1 MPGVKFL
8 VTSYR
13 NSNETPFSCWKH
25 WSMRLQLAARGENVL
40 FWPQNLD
47 IWGQK
52 SIFCLVIAIFVDGTN
67 DHYTR
72 GYNFPIG
79 TTPKK
84 FSVSELGVI
93 FWGSPLFLAVFGHSH
108 VRIGGV
114 HKRSELSWRD
124 SKCPLLQKFHS
135 SDILQKRCLVWLL
148 KINCLWHPSA
158 WPSARLWLARA
169 RLSPSLSPW
178 VPPSPSPWTPR
189 SLLLLCL
196 RGRRSPV
203 LQLLDEMPQ
212 EEWSSWIG
220 KLKKL
225 QLWKSNAHLVSPTH
239 LCHFLQWKLRG
250 SPLSVIIVVNCS
262 PPMLVWCLTKE
273 FHT

>member
-1 MPGVKFL
+1 MWCDNILTGLLCSQRTNMVP
-8 VTSYR
+8 
-13 NSNETPFSCWKH
+13 P
-25 WSMRLQLAARGENVL
+25 
-40 FWPQNLD
+40 
-47 IWGQK
+47 
-52 SIFCLVIAIFVDGTN
+52 IALN
-67 DHYTR
+67 CR
-72 GYNFPIG
+72 
-79 TTPKK
+79 
-84 FSVSELGVI
+84 
-93 FWGSPLFLAVFGHSH
+93 
-108 VRIGGV
+108 

-239 LCHFLQWKLRG
+239 LCHFLRWKLRG
-250 SPLSVIIVVNCS
+250 SPLSVIIAVKGS

-273 FHT
+273 FHTQWCCMFKHQMFIAVLVDNLVPPTKIWNSTKRLLILRLLLIPTSILFLRAGASIS